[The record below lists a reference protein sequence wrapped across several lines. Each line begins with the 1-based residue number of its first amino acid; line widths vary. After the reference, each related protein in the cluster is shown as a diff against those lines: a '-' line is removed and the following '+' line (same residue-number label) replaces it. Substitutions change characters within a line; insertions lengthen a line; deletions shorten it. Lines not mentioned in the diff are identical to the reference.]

1 MMTYHRAVFRLAV
14 WAGLVAITLC
24 AGLVSPVTTAIPA
37 YAQAGGGQPL
47 SVGETVTGTLDGKD
61 FMQVYSLSGTAGDTV
76 TIDVTTE
83 VEALAPV
90 VIVTDQRG
98 SVIVQDADMA
108 TPTTA
113 TIADLVLPSTGS
125 YYIIV
130 MRGSGAQGDAS
141 GQFTL
146 KLSGVQQVGG
156 QSITLENGGITFE
169 LGWNAAVDLNLE
181 VRDPVG
187 GSVQRFRTGVP
198 SGGVLDADVNS
209 NCDSATA
216 SSPTETIAWPAGSV
230 PAGSYEI
237 IVYYTDGCTTGGPQ
251 VFSLR
256 VTVNGETPQTLTGTL
271 NPGQEYLSRMV
282 LATDGVW
289 SLVNGGVN
297 AGLDISV
304 LRTELA
310 SASSMAIGST
320 VSGVITNGVPAQA
333 YTFEADANTA
343 ITIAMNAQSGSLD
356 PYLVLLGPD
365 NTPLANNDDVDST
378 TTNAGI
384 SRTLATSG
392 TYTIIAT
399 RYGLTIGGTEGEYT
413 LSLNTAQAATAT
425 TTGGATTA
433 GVTTTPAATPLPQ
446 GAIEIKLQWTTN
458 AALQLLVRDPG
469 GETVY
474 NDIPITRS
482 GGVLAAAGNIGCRDL
497 TTSPVSYIY
506 WPPNR
511 LLPGVYEI
519 EVWYQ
524 NSCGDN
530 TPVNFG
536 LSVVVQGQTVIN
548 TTQNTNPDD
557 HYMITFNVQSDGTV
571 IAGSGGFFDMR
582 SANTLNYQAALST
595 ATSISYGQRVSGS
608 ITQQQP
614 FVVYSFDGQQG
625 DVVTVGMNATGGTL
639 DPTLYLISPEGI
651 QVAFNDDVSP
661 GENSNSV
668 INKVTLA
675 SSGTYYIVA
684 THYGLNLGGTQGT
697 YELTLVQD

>member
-1 MMTYHRAVFRLAV
+1 MMTYHRAFFRLAV
-14 WAGLVAITLC
+14 WVGLVAITLC
-24 AGLVSPVTTAIPA
+24 AGLVSPAATAIPA
-37 YAQAGGGQPL
+37 YAQAGGGQSL

-76 TIDVTTE
+76 TINVTTD

-98 SVIVQDADMA
+98 SVIVQDADLA

-113 TIADLVLPSTGS
+113 TIADLMLPSTGT
-125 YYIIV
+125 YYITV
-130 MRGSGAQGDAS
+130 MRGTGAQGDAS

-169 LGWNAAVDLNLE
+169 LSWNAAVDLNLE

-216 SSPTETIAWPAGSV
+216 NNPMETIAWPAGSV
-230 PAGSYEI
+230 PVGSYEI
-237 IVYYTDGCTTGGPQ
+237 IVYYTDGCSVGGPQ
-251 VFSLR
+251 VFTLK

-282 LATDGVW
+282 LAADGIW

-304 LRTELA
+304 LRNALA
-310 SASSMAIGST
+310 SASSIAIGST
-320 VSGVITNGVPAQA
+320 VSGLITNGVPAQA

-365 NTPLANNDDVDST
+365 NTPLANNDDVDAT

-425 TTGGATTA
+425 TPGGTTTV
-433 GVTTTPAATPLPQ
+433 GGTTTPAATPLPQ
-446 GAIEIKLQWTTN
+446 GAIEVKLQWTTN
-458 AALQLLVRDPG
+458 AALQLLVRDPT

-474 NDIPITRS
+474 NDIPITKS
-482 GGVLAAAGNIGCRDL
+482 GGVLAVAGNIGCRDL

-511 LLPGVYEI
+511 LLPGIYEI

-582 SANTLNYQAALST
+582 NANTLNYQAALST

-614 FVVYSFDGQQG
+614 FVVYSFEGQQG
-625 DVVTVGMNATGGTL
+625 DVVTIGMNATGGTV

-661 GENSNSV
+661 GEDSNSV

-675 SSGTYYIVA
+675 SSGTYYIIA

>member
-1 MMTYHRAVFRLAV
+1 MMTYHRAFFRLGV

-24 AGLVSPVTTAIPA
+24 AGLVGPARPVTPVH
-37 YAQAGGGQPL
+37 AQAGGGQPL
-47 SVGETVTGTLDGKD
+47 SVGETVTGTLDEKD
-61 FMQVYSLSGTAGDTV
+61 FMRMYSLSGTAGDKI

-98 SVIVQDADMA
+98 NEIVQDSDLA

-113 TIADLVLPSTGS
+113 SIADLELPNTGT

-130 MRGSGAQGDAS
+130 MRGTGAQGNAS
-141 GQFTL
+141 GSFTL
-146 KLSGVQQVGG
+146 KLSGIQQVGG

-187 GSVQRFRTGVP
+187 GSVQRFHTGVP

-209 NCDSATA
+209 TCEGATA
-216 SSPTETIAWPAGSV
+216 NSPTETIAWPAGKV

-237 IVYYTDGCTTGGPQ
+237 IIYYTDGCNVGGPQ
-251 VFSLR
+251 VFTLK
-256 VTVNGETPQTLTGTL
+256 VTANGVTPQTLTGTL
-271 NPGQEYLSRMV
+271 NPGQQYLARMV
-282 LATDGVW
+282 LATDGAW
-289 SLVNGGVN
+289 TLVNGGVN

-304 LRTELA
+304 LRTEIANA
-310 SASSMAIGST
+310 SPMAIGST
-320 VSGVITNGVPAQA
+320 VSGLITNSVPAQA
-333 YTFEADANTA
+333 YTFEANANTA
-343 ITIAMNAQSGSLD
+343 ITIEMKAQSGSLD

-365 NTPLANNDDVDST
+365 QTPLANNDDADTT
-378 TTNAGI
+378 TTNASI

-399 RYGLTIGGTEGEYT
+399 RYGLSIGGTEGEYT
-413 LSLNTAQAATAT
+413 LSLNTAQAAIAT
-425 TTGGATTA
+425 TVAGGATPS
-433 GVTTTPAATPLPQ
+433 GTTTPAATPLPQ
-446 GAIEIKLQWTTN
+446 GAIEIKLQWATN
-458 AALQLLVRDPG
+458 AALQLLVRDPS

-474 NDIPITRS
+474 NDIPITKS
-482 GGVLAAAGNIGCRDL
+482 GGVLAVAGNIGCRDL

-511 LLPGVYEI
+511 LLPGIYEI

-524 NSCGDN
+524 ISCGDN

-536 LSVVVQGQTVIN
+536 LSATVQGQTVIN
-548 TTQNTNPDD
+548 TTQNANLDS
-557 HYMITFNVQSDGTV
+557 HYMITFSVQSDGTV
-571 IAGSGGFFDMR
+571 IAGPGGFFDMR
-582 SANTLNYQAALST
+582 TANTLNYQAALNT
-595 ATSISYGQRVSGS
+595 ATAISYGQKVSGS

-614 FVVYSFDGQQG
+614 FVIYSFDGQQG
-625 DVVTVGMNATGGTL
+625 DVVTIGMNATGGTL

-651 QVAFNDDVSP
+651 QVAFNDDVAP

-675 SSGTYYIVA
+675 SSGAYYIIA
-684 THYGLNLGGTQGT
+684 THYGLELGGTQGT

>member
-1 MMTYHRAVFRLAV
+1 MMTYPRAFFRLGV
-14 WAGLVAITLC
+14 WVGLVTVTLC
-24 AGLVSPVTTAIPA
+24 AGLVGPAITLTPA
-37 YAQAGGGQPL
+37 FAQAGGQSL
-47 SVGETVTGTLDGKD
+47 TVGEAVTGTLDGKD

-76 TIDVTTE
+76 TIDVTTD

-90 VIVTDQRG
+90 VMVTDQRG
-98 SVIVQDADMA
+98 NVIVQDADLA

-113 TIADLVLPSTGS
+113 SIADLKLPDTGT

-141 GQFTL
+141 GKFTL

-156 QSITLENGGITFE
+156 QAITLDNGGIMFE

-181 VRDPVG
+181 VRDPAG
-187 GSVQRFRTGVP
+187 GSVQRFHTGVP

-209 NCDSATA
+209 SCEGATA
-216 SSPTETIAWPAGSV
+216 NSPTETIAWPAGQV
-230 PAGSYEI
+230 PVGSYEI
-237 IVYYTDGCTTGGPQ
+237 IVYYTDGCNVGGPQ
-251 VFSLR
+251 MFTLK

-271 NPGQEYLSRMV
+271 NPGQQYLSRMV
-282 LATDGVW
+282 LSTDGGW
-289 SLVNGGVN
+289 NLVNGGVN

-304 LRTELA
+304 LRTEIA
-310 SASSMAIGST
+310 SASSIAIGST
-320 VSGVITNGVPAQA
+320 VSGLITNGVPAQA

-343 ITIAMNAQSGSLD
+343 ITIDMQAQSGSLD

-365 NTPLANNDDVDST
+365 NTPLANNDDVDTT

-413 LSLNTAQAATAT
+413 LSLNTAQTATAT
-425 TTGGATTA
+425 TTAGGSTTA

-458 AALQLLVRDPG
+458 ADLQLLVRDPS

-474 NDIPITRS
+474 DDIPITKS
-482 GGVLAAAGNIGCRDL
+482 GGVLATAGNMGCRDL
-497 TTSPVSYIY
+497 TTSPVSYVY

-511 LLPGVYEI
+511 LLPGIYEI

-524 NSCGDN
+524 NTCGDS

-536 LSVVVQGQTVIN
+536 LSATVQGQTVIN
-548 TTQNTNPDD
+548 TTQNANPDN

-571 IAGSGGFFDMR
+571 IAGPGGFFDMKT
-582 SANTLNYQAALST
+582 ANTLNYQAALST
-595 ATSISYGQRVSGS
+595 ATAISYGQKVSGS

-625 DVVTVGMNATGGTL
+625 DVVTVSMNATGGTL

-651 QVAFNDDVSP
+651 QVAFNDDVAP

-668 INKVTLA
+668 IDKVTLA
-675 SSGTYYIVA
+675 SSGTYYIIA

-697 YELTLVQD
+697 YQLTLVQD